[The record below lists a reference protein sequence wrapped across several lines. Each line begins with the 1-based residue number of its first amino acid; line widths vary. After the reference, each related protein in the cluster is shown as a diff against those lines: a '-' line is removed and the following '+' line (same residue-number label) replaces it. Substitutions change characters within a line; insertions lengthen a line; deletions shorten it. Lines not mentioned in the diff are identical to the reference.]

1 MSKILVADDERG
13 ICEAFAAFLA
23 GEGHESLLAS
33 NGKEAVRLVRD
44 EKPAAAFIDV
54 QMPGGDG
61 LTALEEIREIAPDL
75 PVIIMTAFGTLDT
88 ARSAI
93 ELGAFDYIGK
103 PVELGQVRQLLQRA
117 LHRPQIVSPATPDV
131 APGDNLNL
139 LGQSSA
145 MQSLFKKMALLTG
158 NDLAILISG
167 ESGVGKE
174 VVAKAIHDVGPNKDL
189 PFVAVNCA
197 AIPDTLIEAELFGNE
212 AGAFTDARSKRIGRF
227 EAAEQGTLFLDEVSE
242 LPYHLQGKLLRVLQ
256 ERTFERLGSVKTIR
270 FTARLVAASNRNLE
284 EEVAASR
291 FREDLYHRLNLAS
304 LLVPALRDRE
314 QDIELLARHFL
325 LQANVEIGKN
335 IAGVEPDVIA
345 KLKSY
350 SWPGNVRELEHCIK
364 RSVLAARGKTVTIHD
379 LDLPDER
386 AGASTDDTD
395 LRHWLETQ
403 AAKMVAEPEEYGG
416 SGKVYQHLL
425 DAAGLEL
432 IRAAMRL
439 TKGNQ
444 VAAANLLGIN
454 RSTLRKKLSEGGK

>member
-23 GEGHESLLAS
+23 AEGHESLLAS
-33 NGKEAVRLVRD
+33 NAPEAVRLVRE

-88 ARSAI
+88 ARAAI

-103 PVELGQVRQLLQRA
+103 PVELKQVRQLLKRA
-117 LHRPQIVSPATPDV
+117 LHRPQDVSADTPAV
-131 APGDNLNL
+131 APGGNLNL
-139 LGQSSA
+139 LGQSPA
-145 MQSLFKKMALLTG
+145 MQSLYKKMALLTG

-174 VVAKAIHDVGPNKDL
+174 VVAKAIHDVGPNREL

-227 EAAEQGTLFLDEVSE
+227 EAAGQGTLFLDEVSE

-256 ERTFERLGSVKTIR
+256 ERTFERLGSVKSIR

-284 EEVAASR
+284 EEVAANR

-304 LLVPALRDRE
+304 LRVPALRERE

-325 LQANVEIGKN
+325 LQANEEIGKN
-335 IAGVEPDVIA
+335 IAGVEPDVISR
-345 KLKSY
+345 LKSY

-364 RSVLAARGKTVTIHD
+364 RSVLAARGKTVAIHD
-379 LDLPDER
+379 LELPDER
-386 AGASTDDTD
+386 ADTSTDDAN
-395 LRHWLETQ
+395 LRQLLKVQ
-403 AAKMVAEPEEYGG
+403 AAKMVAEPDEYGG
-416 SGKVYQHLL
+416 SGKVYQHLM
-425 DAAGLEL
+425 DAAGLAL
-432 IRAAMRL
+432 IQAALRL
-439 TKGNQ
+439 TNDNQ

-454 RSTLRKKLSEGGK
+454 RSTLRKKLSGGGG